1 VLLIWVEYE
10 HLSRHA
16 EAPLATI
23 RKRLHALHRHTESV
37 GIVAMRLERFAG
49 KLRFHPL
56 DSGKGRR
63 NHDPVCAGLGAQ
75 TFKTL
80 EGVTVYI
87 LVQRDFRTRMKET
100 GMFDTKIAIV
110 LRNNLAS
117 WQKLNVTAF
126 LMSGIAGQHP
136 EMIGEAYKDRAGNL
150 YNPLS
155 IQPIIV
161 LSAEDETM
169 SAIHRRSLERG
180 VTSSLFIEEMFA
192 TGHDVANRA
201 VFAEY
206 APDDAKVVGIAI
218 RAEKKIVDKITKG
231 ATMHQ

>member
-1 VLLIWVEYE
+1 
-10 HLSRHA
+10 
-16 EAPLATI
+16 
-23 RKRLHALHRHTESV
+23 
-37 GIVAMRLERFAG
+37 MRLERLAR
-49 KLRFHPL
+49 KPRFHPL
-56 DSGKGRR
+56 DAGKARR
-63 NHDPVCAGLGAQ
+63 NYDPVCARLRAQ

-80 EGVTVYI
+80 EGMAVYI

-126 LMSGIAGQHP
+126 LMSGIAGQNP
-136 EMIGEAYKDRAGNL
+136 EIIGEAYKDRSGNL
-150 YNPLS
+150 YNALS

-161 LSAEDETM
+161 LSAEGETL
-169 SAIHRRSLERG
+169 SAIHRRSLDRG
-180 VTSSLFIEEMFA
+180 ITSSLFIEEMFA
-192 TGHDVANRA
+192 TGHDAANRA
-201 VFAEY
+201 IFAEF

-218 RAEKKIVDKITKG
+218 RAEKKIVDKVTKG